1 MCAQLSLFALYRRR
15 YLQLRDNYSDI
26 LLNFR
31 NMTDISKDDIEHFL
45 SNLERRASSSVSPF
59 SELPM
64 PWFGLDIGGTLTKLV
79 YFEPTDDKSD
89 FETEEELLSDRMIQ
103 RYLTTNK
110 AYGDSGIRDEHLE
123 LQNVTMN
130 NRMGTIHFIRF
141 PTTQMPTFISLVK
154 EKSLAL
160 MSSTVCATGGGAV
173 KYAKDAESQLNMS
186 FHKSDELES
195 LIKGIELVAAANPE
209 ECYYYDNPLNDKCRK
224 ITWRWSR
231 GCCSSMCIDHS
242 QLVQDGLQ
250 YPYMVVN
257 IGSGVSV
264 MAVHGPQDFERI
276 SGSSIG
282 GGFFQGLCC
291 LLCGCETFEEAVML
305 ASKGNNKNIDKLVKD
320 IYGRGYDNVG
330 LPEDTVAASFG
341 KICSIQAREN
351 ATREDLAHAAL
362 VTTTN
367 NIGSVALNAANLC
380 NIDRI
385 VFVGNFLR
393 VNPIA
398 ARLLS
403 NAMDYWSRGSKKA
416 LFLQHE
422 GYFGA
427 VGCLDKL
434 VAVTEMRKK
443 QRESCSPSP
452 PQNTE

>member
-1 MCAQLSLFALYRRR
+1 MAG
-15 YLQLRDNYSDI
+15 
-26 LLNFR
+26 
-31 NMTDISKDDIEHFL
+31 ISNDDIQNFL
-45 SNLERRASSSVSPF
+45 SNLERRASSSVTPF
-59 SELPM
+59 SEFPM

-79 YFEPTDDKSD
+79 YFEPTDDGN

-110 AYGDSGIRDEHLE
+110 AYGDSGVRDEHLE
-123 LQNVTMN
+123 LQNVTIN
-130 NRMGTIHFIRF
+130 NRIGTIHFIRF
-141 PTTQMPTFISLVK
+141 PTNQMPTFITLVK
-154 EKSLAL
+154 EKEFTL
-160 MSSTVCATGGGAV
+160 MSSTVCATGGGAI
-173 KYAKDAESQLNMS
+173 KYAKDAESELNMQLL
-186 FHKSDELES
+186 KSDELES
-195 LIKGIELVAAANPE
+195 LIKGIELIASVNNE
-209 ECYYYDNPLNDKCRK
+209 ECYYYDYPLDNERCRK
-224 ITWRWSR
+224 VSWKWSK
-231 GCCSSMCIDHS
+231 GCCSSECTDHS
-242 QLVQDGLQ
+242 QATDDGLQ
-250 YPYMVVN
+250 YPYIVVN

-264 MAVHGPQDFERI
+264 MAVYGQHDFKRI

-291 LLCGCETFEEAVML
+291 LLCGCDSFEEAVML
-305 ASKGNNKNIDKLVKD
+305 ASHGNNRNIDKLVKD
-320 IYGRGYDNVG
+320 IYGRAYDNVG

-341 KICSIQAREN
+341 KICSNEAREN
-351 ATREDLAHAAL
+351 ATREDLAHSAL

-367 NIGSVALNAANLC
+367 NIGSVALNAANHC
-380 NIDRI
+380 KIDRI

-403 NAMDYWSRGSKKA
+403 KAMDFWSQGTKKA

-443 QRESCSPSP
+443 QREGLSSSSSASSD
-452 PQNTE
+452 